1 MDKSFEKQITDKLNR
16 MEIKPSEGLLD
27 AIFEKRA
34 AKPKRFAGIPYSGLV
49 LAALLI
55 SASAIALMLFNDSNS
70 KSGDHAKA
78 VAGETPRNL
87 PESSIGDSKQN
98 SGNIQP
104 DAGKEKSVAKS
115 NALSS
120 SNSALKQAKSAVA
133 ANVNSKAAVS
143 EPVSDKFT
151 QVKSNEGI
159 LPASYFDV
167 NSGSRPKIAR
177 EMHKGNSHLYV
188 YETAA
193 DNDFA
198 NAGFVFSRLSRI
210 SKMPI
215 GFEEEKLKTMASNN
229 SVFDRDAIKKR
240 PFFVDMLYT
249 PSLNMP
255 GTNGNSDLNKASN
268 AITRNTYN
276 TQFGLRV
283 SVPVSNQLSVFSGL
297 YLRDQSNRYRGDL
310 IYTVNET
317 RIDKTVTF
325 INDPSGNVIKI
336 VKEDTVEYIAGK
348 TQNVDFKNTYSMI
361 QVPLGLSY
369 NFGHGKFD
377 FAFHG
382 SALLNLFR
390 NSSGH
395 TLNLAEH
402 NTRSYSSKA
411 TFMGLG
417 AGFSFM
423 TAYKISPKF
432 RLIFEPGMQYFG
444 INAIKAGSMLN
455 ERSFSP
461 QCSIGLRYTVF

>member
-1 MDKSFEKQITDKLNR
+1 MDKSFEKQITEKLNR

-49 LAALLI
+49 LAALII
-55 SASAIALMLFNDSNS
+55 SAGAITFMLFNDSNS
-70 KSGDHAKA
+70 KTRA
-78 VAGETPRNL
+78 VDKTIASESPRTL
-87 PESSIGDSKQN
+87 PESGNEN
-98 SGNIQP
+98 SRQKAGSVQP
-104 DAGKEKSVAKS
+104 DAGIEKPLVADKTLSNRKS
-115 NALSS
+115 GIRP
-120 SNSALKQAKSAVA
+120 AKSAIAVIGK
-133 ANVNSKAAVS
+133 SKTAVS
-143 EPVSDKFT
+143 APESDK
-151 QVKSNEGI
+151 QSKVKSSDA
-159 LPASYFDV
+159 LQPASYFDV
-167 NSGSRPKIAR
+167 NSASRPEIVS

-193 DNDFA
+193 DKDFA

-210 SKMPI
+210 SKIPI
-215 GFEEEKLKTMASNN
+215 GFEDEKLKTMASSN
-229 SVFDRDAIKKR
+229 SVFDREAIKRR

-276 TQFGLRV
+276 TQFGIRV
-283 SVPVSNQLSVFSGL
+283 SVPVSNQVSVFSGL
-297 YLRDQSNRYRGDL
+297 FMRDQSNHYKGDL
-310 IYTVNET
+310 NYSVNQT

-325 INDPSGNVIKI
+325 INDPSGNVIKV
-336 VKEDTVEYIAGK
+336 VKEDTVNYVEEK
-348 TQNVDFKNTYSMI
+348 TQNVNFKNTYSMI

-382 SALLNLFR
+382 SALLNIFR
-390 NSSGH
+390 NSNGH

-402 NTRSYSSKA
+402 NTRSYSSNG